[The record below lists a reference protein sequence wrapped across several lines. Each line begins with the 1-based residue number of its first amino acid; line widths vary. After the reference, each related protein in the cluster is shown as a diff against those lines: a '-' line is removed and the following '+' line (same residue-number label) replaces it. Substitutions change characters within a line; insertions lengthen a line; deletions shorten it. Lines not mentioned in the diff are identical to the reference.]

1 MLAYGAGAA
10 AGTTVDQRLF
20 AQEITMT
27 RRSAPLAS
35 SAIAAAMLTC
45 ITPANAADINVP
57 ILVPVT
63 GVFAIEGTAQ
73 RNGALLAAKRAPKGV
88 NVKSEVSDTAVA
100 PDVAVSQFERA
111 IGRDKPQAVVASM
124 IGIQLLAMLPVGAEA
139 KVPMLTT
146 SGTARVT
153 ELNNPWIFR
162 FFPTDALAKE
172 IHVRYVL
179 EELKKRRIA
188 LVHQT
193 TAYGQSGRAEILER
207 LTKAG
212 VEPVLVEALEV
223 TVRDMSPTISKV
235 RQANPEVVML
245 HLHSQPTALFVR
257 AAAQAKLGLPIV
269 AGSAIHQPT
278 TVALLEPP
286 ELVGVCG
293 ETNISPVA
301 GDTPELRAF
310 AKAYRDEFNG
320 EPDGFAVGQYD
331 GMQMMMEAVAKGAK
345 TNDEIR
351 AALGSGTYKGL
362 AMTYRSDGRGNMAHS
377 GAIICYDGASRTPK
391 TVKRYENLTGVLPK

>member
-1 MLAYGAGAA
+1 
-10 AGTTVDQRLF
+10 
-20 AQEITMT
+20 MT
-27 RRSAPLAS
+27 RRSAPLVS
-35 SAIAAAMLTC
+35 SVATALAVLAC
-45 ITPANAADINVP
+45 GTPARAADLTVP

-73 RNGALLAAKRAPKGV
+73 RNGALLAARRAPKGV

-111 IGRDKPQAVVASM
+111 IARERPQAVVASM
-124 IGIQLLAMLPVGAEA
+124 IGIQLLAMLPIGLEA

-172 IHVRYVL
+172 IHVRYVV
-179 EELKKRRIA
+179 EELKKRRVA

-193 TAYGQSGRAEILER
+193 TAYGQSGRGEILER
-207 LTKAG
+207 LGKAG
-212 VEPVLVEALEV
+212 IEPVLVEALEI

-257 AAAQAKLGLPIV
+257 AAAQAKLNLPIV

-278 TVALLEPP
+278 TVALLEPA
-286 ELVGVCG
+286 ELAGVCG
-293 ETNISPVA
+293 ETNVSPVS

-310 AKAYRDEFNG
+310 VKAFREEFAA

-331 GMQMMMEAVAKGAK
+331 GVQMLMEAVAKGAK
-345 TNDEIR
+345 TTDEIR
-351 AALGSGTYKGL
+351 GALHAGPYKGL
-362 AMTYRSDGRGNMAHS
+362 GMTYKSDGKGNMAHS
-377 GAIICYDGASRTPK
+377 GVIICYDGTSRIPK